1 VNPFGTAQEIE
12 LGMGLARVHRV
23 TYVGELGWEIYVSA
37 DMAGHAFETLHAAG
51 QDMGLKL
58 CGMHMMDSCRIE
70 KGFRHFGHDITC
82 EDHVI
87 DAGLGFAV
95 KTDKPAFIGRDAVLK
110 RKETGPKAR
119 LLQFKLSDPEPLL
132 YHNEPLLRDGE
143 IVGYICSGNYGH
155 TLGAAIGMGYVPCE
169 GETAAE
175 VLASSYE
182 IEVMGVRVQAE
193 ASLKPMYDPKSERVK
208 V

>member
-1 VNPFGTAQEIE
+1 
-12 LGMGLARVHRV
+12 LARAHRV

-37 DMAGHAFETLHAAG
+37 DMAGHAFETLMEAG
-51 QDMGLKL
+51 QEHGLKL

-95 KTDKPAFIGRDAVLK
+95 KTDKSNFIGREAVLK
-110 RKETGPKAR
+110 RKETGPENR
-119 LLQFKLSDPEPLL
+119 LVQFRLTDPEPML
-132 YHNEPLLRDGE
+132 YHNEPVLRDGE
-143 IVGYICSGNYGH
+143 IVGYLSSGNYGH
-155 TLGAAIGMGYVPCE
+155 TLGGAIGMGYVPCA
-169 GETAAE
+169 GEKAAD

-182 IEVMGVRVQAE
+182 IDVMGTRVKAE
-193 ASLKPMYDPKSERVK
+193 ASLRPMYDPKSERVK